1 MLFHICHFHFVCLI
15 CHSSTPRA
23 LSICQNWPA
32 GPLSDQ
38 SVWKWNRLFP
48 RVFAEKLSP
57 SCILFKIWL
66 IWLDSFWLKVK
77 FSLRR
82 ERSGRS
88 VETNGKRP
96 KVSQQS
102 HNSKMNKHFFPTVL
116 LALHNLV
123 ESFSFARQMWSSV
136 HNQDM
141 IYYKAQCSS
150 IRLKLTLFGQF

>member
-1 MLFHICHFHFVCLI
+1 MDSGFQSLVGFQILELYSGFQSPRFQILQAKFPPILESGFPYMGRTVSI
-15 CHSSTPRA
+15 TRGRGGRGGGGDGTPEA

-48 RVFAEKLSP
+48 RVFAAKLSP

-66 IWLDSFWLKVK
+66 LWLDSFWSKVK

-96 KVSQQS
+96 QS
-102 HNSKMNKHFFPTVL
+102 HSSHTTVRWTSFF
-116 LALHNLV
+116 
-123 ESFSFARQMWSSV
+123 V
-136 HNQDM
+136 H
-141 IYYKAQCSS
+141 
-150 IRLKLTLFGQF
+150 